1 VTAAAP
7 ADPATWLLAQV
18 TEQELQ
24 AFVRRTARLLGWRVH
39 HEKYSIGSDSGYPDL
54 TLLHPGQGRT
64 VWMELKRE
72 GKWPTRRRKVNGR
85 WRDGQDGWLLDLLE
99 AGNETY
105 LVWPCDRQDVAEL
118 LQFGPREDM
127 PCLGRLR
134 TFLREGL
141 VGDA

>member
-1 VTAAAP
+1 MTALAP

-18 TEQELQ
+18 SEAELQ

-85 WRDGQDGWLLDLLE
+85 RP
-99 AGNETY
+99 
-105 LVWPCDRQDVAEL
+105 VSPPVARWVAKQPGGGIRPPE
-118 LQFGPREDM
+118 
-127 PCLGRLR
+127 
-134 TFLREGL
+134 EG
-141 VGDA
+141 